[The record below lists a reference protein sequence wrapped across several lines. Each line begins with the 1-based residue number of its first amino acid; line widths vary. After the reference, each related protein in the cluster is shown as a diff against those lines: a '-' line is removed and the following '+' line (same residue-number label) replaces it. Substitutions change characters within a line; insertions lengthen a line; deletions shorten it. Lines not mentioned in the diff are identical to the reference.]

1 MVEKED
7 DVEITPAMI
16 AKGSRR
22 QMRIKQIDRQKRH
35 SKVQALK
42 NDMLPM
48 GGHDMHLEHPDGK
61 RTVDDWTNRINHHHS
76 INRHPSRGRR
86 PFNANPK
93 LAQKTKG

>member
-1 MVEKED
+1 MDKE
-7 DVEITPAMI
+7 
-16 AKGSRR
+16 
-22 QMRIKQIDRQKRH
+22 KRH

-61 RTVDDWTNRINHHHS
+61 RTADDWTNRINHHHS